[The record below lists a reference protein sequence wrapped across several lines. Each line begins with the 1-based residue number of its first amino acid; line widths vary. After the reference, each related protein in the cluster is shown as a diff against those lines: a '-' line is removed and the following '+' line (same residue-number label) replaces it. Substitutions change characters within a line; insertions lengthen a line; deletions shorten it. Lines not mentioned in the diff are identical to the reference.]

1 LALYRYYAEAQEP
14 DNAGMEFFPAHGQL
28 AHFSINVNDMDRAQ
42 HFYGGVFGW
51 KFHAYG
57 PPGFFMMELVSPDA
71 KPVPQ
76 VASMQG
82 RREIVAGTKMHGP
95 ECTVAV
101 SDIDET
107 IEKIVSLGGK
117 IVMQKCT
124 LPSIG
129 HLVFFQD
136 PEDNILGA
144 MQYDSKAQ

>member
-1 LALYRYYAEAQEP
+1 
-14 DNAGMEFFPAHGQL
+14 MEFHPAPGQL
-28 AHFSINVNDMDRAQ
+28 AHFSINVNDMARAQ
-42 HFYGGVFGW
+42 IFYGGVFGW

-57 PPGFFMMELVSPDA
+57 PPGFFMIELIGSDA

-82 RREIVAGTKMHGP
+82 RREIVPGVPASGP
-95 ECTVAV
+95 ECTIAV
-101 SDIDET
+101 SNIDET
-107 IEKIVSLGGK
+107 IEKLVALGGK
-117 IVMQKCT
+117 IVMAKCT

-144 MQYDSKAQ
+144 MQYDSKAE